1 VLAGVLKAKHEEEK
15 QNAEFCT
22 KFDELLGKIEGK
34 EAAIAECQP
43 SEKIQ
48 GNGGESQASSQACE
62 HGQAD
67 GDAAQL
73 YE

>member
-15 QNAEFCT
+15 QNADFGA
-22 KFDELLGKIEGK
+22 KFDELLGEIEGK
-34 EAAIAECQP
+34 EAAVAECQP
-43 SEKIQ
+43 SEEIE
-48 GNGGESQASSQACE
+48 GDGGEAQASSQACE